1 MAMKIKDLIT
11 SAAGVFM
18 PRTCSVCDKPLDL
31 DEKFIC
37 RKCLMNIPR
46 THYEDIDFNPFEQL
60 MAGKVPVERCA
71 SYFFYQKGDPYASI
85 LHDMKYR
92 NVPTL
97 GRWLAERAARDMKDS
112 HFFDN
117 IDVIVPVPLHYTKL
131 ASRGYNQS
139 QYLAQGLSRATGA
152 PVVKALKALHE
163 HSSQTHKDAAE
174 RLKSTQGMYGTS
186 KRHCMEL
193 SGKHVLIVD
202 DVVTT
207 GSTLLACATA
217 LKDAVPGVRISLF
230 TLAAA
235 QLE

>member
-1 MAMKIKDLIT
+1 MKIKDLLT

-18 PRTCSVCDKPLDL
+18 PRTCSVCGKPLYG
-31 DEKFIC
+31 DEKFLC
-37 RKCLMNIPR
+37 RKCMMNMPR
-46 THYEDIDFNPFEQL
+46 THYEEINFNPFEQI

-85 LHDMKYR
+85 LHDLKYR
-92 NVPTL
+92 NMPTL
-97 GRWLAERAARDMKDS
+97 GRWLTEHAARDMKDS
-112 HFFDN
+112 HFFDD
-117 IDVIVPVPLHYTKL
+117 IDAIVPVPLHYSKL

-139 QYLAQGLSRATGA
+139 QYLAQGIAKATGL
-152 PVVKALKALHE
+152 PVIKALKALQE
-163 HSSQTHKDAAE
+163 HSTQTHKDAAE
-174 RLKSTQGMYGTS
+174 RLKSTQGMFGAN
-186 KRHCMEL
+186 KRHVEEL
-193 SGKHVLIVD
+193 RGKHILIVD

-217 LKDAVPGVRISLF
+217 LKDAIPGVKISLF